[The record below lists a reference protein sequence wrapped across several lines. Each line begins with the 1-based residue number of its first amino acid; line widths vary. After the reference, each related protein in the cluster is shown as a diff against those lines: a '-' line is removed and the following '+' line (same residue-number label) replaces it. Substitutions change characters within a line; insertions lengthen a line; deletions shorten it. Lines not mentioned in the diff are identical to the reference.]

1 MNNGF
6 IKLYRAIQD
15 SPAWTSEPFTRCQA
29 WIDIIMLANHRSGFV
44 RIAGRR
50 IDVKRGQLA
59 WSIVNLANRWRWS
72 KGKVLRCLNEWSD
85 DRQIEH
91 QNIVV
96 TTLITIT
103 NYDTY
108 QSNDTPDDTPDR
120 SPDRAPDGTP
130 DGHQT
135 VHKQEWKEW
144 KECTRIRNSPLP
156 PLEGGDEVSPVSPK
170 FDSPSKRIQWA
181 PKTGWNGIIDYDIE
195 GWTEAYPACNV
206 KRQLKA
212 MEQWILSH
220 PERAKKKAWMRFITG
235 WLARE
240 QERGGD
246 MRGGQ
251 GKTRVSSSESDK
263 PFWE

>member
-1 MNNGF
+1 
-6 IKLYRAIQD
+6 
-15 SPAWTSEPFTRCQA
+15 
-29 WIDIIMLANHRSGFV
+29 MLANHRDGFV

-135 VHKQEWKEW
+135 VHKQEGKEW
-144 KECTRIRNSPLP
+144 KEDIRIRTPHTP
-156 PLEGGDEVSPVSPK
+156 QGDLFVSDESGNPESNNKKSDSCAKKLFRQRICAIMHRGPNTKWSEKENKALNAVFPSTEEDISAIETYYKATIITNDFRRTRVETLLNNWPGEV
-170 FDSPSKRIQWA
+170 D
-181 PKTGWNGIIDYDIE
+181 
-195 GWTEAYPACNV
+195 
-206 KRQLKA
+206 
-212 MEQWILSH
+212 
-220 PERAKKKAWMRFITG
+220 RAKRFISH
-235 WLARE
+235 
-240 QERGGD
+240 
-246 MRGGQ
+246 
-251 GKTRVSSSESDK
+251 TRNSVSSSESDK
-263 PFWE
+263 PF